1 MIIKY
6 FQKNI
11 FSKFISN
18 YLYSLNGRN
27 DIFPKLIYSNY
38 NIRNFHFNHINQF
51 NNIKSIIPKPNFFLK
66 NINNNYF
73 YSTKIIKNKNKYKYK
88 KLLYI
93 LPIISIFG
101 YNYYL
106 LINNKTSPD
115 KYFSYPFIQSII
127 SQTNK
132 IYLSIYNYCT
142 LPYNSFL
149 LLDKLQPSLKGLEK
163 TLVINL
169 NKTLIS
175 YHYSLFSGFEILKR
189 PGLNTFIDE
198 LCKYYEIVL
207 FSNEEISFIENIA
220 NKLDPTREKI
230 KFRLGKESIHL
241 YKGKAIKDLDYLNRN
256 LNHIIVLD
264 YDLENVKKHPENTIL
279 IPEFNGD
286 GKDRELLFSIPFFK
300 EMANQNIINVRDEI
314 KKWGN
319 YKPYIKYYQKHRKYR
334 KLLPSNTSIYSDK
347 DIDNI
352 RNEENNNS
360 FLSYFS
366 NLFNWF

>member
-11 FSKFISN
+11 ISKIIPN
-18 YLYSLNGRN
+18 YLYFLNGRN
-27 DIFPKLIYSNY
+27 EIFSKLLYSN
-38 NIRNFHFNHINQF
+38 NKISNFHFNQF
-51 NNIKSIIPKPNFFLK
+51 NNNIKSIITKSNFLINNK
-66 NINNNYF
+66 NNNYF
-73 YSTKIIKNKNKYKYK
+73 YSTKIKNKNKYINK

-106 LINNKTSPD
+106 LINNKISPEL
-115 KYFSYPFIQSII
+115 YFSYPFIQSII
-127 SQTNK
+127 SKANK
-132 IYLSIYNYCT
+132 LYLSIYNYCT

-149 LLDKLQPSLKGLEK
+149 LLDKLQPELKGIEK

-189 PGLNTFIDE
+189 PGLKTFIDE
-198 LCKYYEIVL
+198 LSKYYEIVL
-207 FSNEEISFIENIA
+207 FSNEELSFVENIA
-220 NKLDPTREKI
+220 NKIDPTREKI

-241 YKGKAIKDLDYLNRN
+241 YQGKSIKDLDYLNRN

-300 EMANQNIINVRDEI
+300 EMANQNIINVREEI

-319 YKPYIKYYQKHRKYR
+319 FKPYIKYYQKNRKYR
-334 KLLPSNTSIYSDK
+334 KLLPSNTSVYSDK
-347 DIDNI
+347 DIENI
-352 RNEENNNS
+352 RNEGNDNS
-360 FLSYFS
+360 FLSYFY